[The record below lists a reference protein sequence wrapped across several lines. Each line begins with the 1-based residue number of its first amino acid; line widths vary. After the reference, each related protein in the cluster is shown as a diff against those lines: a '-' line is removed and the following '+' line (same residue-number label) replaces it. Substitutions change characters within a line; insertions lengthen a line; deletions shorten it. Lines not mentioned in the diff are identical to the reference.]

1 MDSRSEKTAE
11 TTEPAEKSVENP
23 SPRPWV
29 APTFERLSLKEATAG
44 LRNAGADLS
53 CS

>member
-1 MDSRSEKTAE
+1 MDSQ
-11 TTEPAEKSVENP
+11 PEKSTEAAESETKPVDRA
-23 SPRPWV
+23 SLRPWI

-44 LRNAGADLS
+44 IRNAGADLG